1 VLFVGL
7 AAAGH
12 LRSWRDQPGDDVV
25 DEDPELEDMVD
36 EDDAPAPAKV
46 HREHQDDR
54 RAAMHKLVKSTK
66 AKEAAKAKPAKKAAP
81 VAQKHTVA
89 KSRPAH
95 KAPHKAAP
103 KLETSPE
110 EPSIAEAMEGSITAL
125 GEGKKAQKAE
135 EDTQDASA
143 AILPDPVRAN
153 FKEGFTSPVAAKPN
167 LGSSIR
173 PTVNNLAYEESVLR
187 DAAREAVEF
196 TLKVEAPQLTAKLNA
211 NAQAKAAAAAKK
223 HADANS
229 KAVSARAFEVTKGLL
244 RKKAEATCKQISK
257 MRSLPGICSSE
268 AASEF
273 DKVKPTATGAWAT
286 AASKAVTAGATK
298 AASDDA
304 FAAVKDVATVVAPPV
319 AFQRARRVFA
329 KMWPTLQ
336 QGYEAISKKNI
347 EDLEAEKEKFWAAA
361 QKDVVT
367 KVKAAVKAA
376 IWDKPVK
383 HANAVIVRAAR
394 LKADSVTKSTVA
406 VHLAPFFQKAAK
418 DALTMSIRS
427 ANQKVMT
434 TWSSDWDLKD
444 GTTATIAT
452 NGAAAVGR

>member
-1 VLFVGL
+1 
-7 AAAGH
+7 
-12 LRSWRDQPGDDVV
+12 
-25 DEDPELEDMVD
+25 MVD
-36 EDDAPAPAKV
+36 EDDAPVEV
-46 HREHQDDR
+46 HREHHEER
-54 RAAMHKLVKSTK
+54 KEAMHRLAQSTK
-66 AKEAAKAKPAKKAAP
+66 AKAATKPKLAKKAAP
-81 VAQKHTVA
+81 
-89 KSRPAH
+89 
-95 KAPHKAAP
+95 APHHAAVAGH
-103 KLETSPE
+103 KVAHTAAKQLEAAAE
-110 EPSIAEAMEGSITAL
+110 ETSIAEAMEGSITAL
-125 GEGKKAQKAE
+125 GEGKRARKEAGDE
-135 EDTQDASA
+135 GGDASA
-143 AILPDPVRAN
+143 PILPDPVRAN
-153 FKEGFTSPVAAKPN
+153 FKEGFTKPVAAKPN

-211 NAQAKAAAAAKK
+211 NAQAKGAEFAKK
-223 HADANS
+223 HADENS
-229 KAVSARAFEVTKGLL
+229 KVVSARAFEVTKGLL

-268 AASEF
+268 ASAEF
-273 DKVKPTATGAWAT
+273 DKVKATATGAWAT
-286 AASKAVTAGATK
+286 AASKAVTAEATK

-329 KMWPTLQ
+329 QLWPTLQ
-336 QGYEAISKKNI
+336 QGYEAISQKNI
-347 EDLEAEKEKFWAAA
+347 EDLEAEKKKFWAAA
-361 QKDVVT
+361 ELDLVT
-367 KVKAAVKAA
+367 KVQAAARTA

-406 VHLAPFFQKAAK
+406 IHLAPFFQKAAK
-418 DALTMSIRS
+418 DALTMSIRA

-452 NGAAAVGR
+452 TGASVVR